1 MVYAYY
7 RYSTGK
13 QTDMQQKY
21 RVEEYCKTRNIR
33 IDSVYI
39 DRAVS
44 GSVSIENRNLANLIS
59 KMKKGDT
66 LVVSEVSRI
75 SRSMSDFCEF
85 LLKGMPNMGV
95 KLIVCNLGME
105 IDCDNIN
112 STTQLLLMIFSWVAQ
127 IDLEFIKDRT
137 QAALDAR
144 QELVRNGQGWTSKKG
159 NWCTKLGSPQ
169 GFKNASD
176 AAKKGAFNKKK
187 NFMRGMRP
195 VAEHIRLLKSTTKL
209 DDWGIAVALNKAGFR
224 TGNGGKFYNSHI
236 AKVLKYDE
244 EGIYYEDQVL

>member
-13 QTDMQQKY
+13 QTDLQQKY
-21 RVEEYCKTRNIR
+21 RVEEYCKNRGIK
-33 IDSVYI
+33 IDGVYI
-39 DRAVS
+39 DKAIS
-44 GSVSIENRNLANLIS
+44 GSVSIENRNLATLIG
-59 KMKKGDT
+59 KMKRGDT

-85 LLKGMPNMGV
+85 ILKGMPNMGV

-144 QELVRNGQGWTSKKG
+144 QELVKNGMGWTSKKG

-176 AAKKGAFNKKK
+176 AAKKRAFNLKCQ
-187 NFMRGMRP
+187 FMRGMRP
-195 VAEHIRLLKSTTKL
+195 AAATIRDLIAMGWTDHWK
-209 DDWGIAVALNKAGFR
+209 IAVELNKRGYK
-224 TGNGGKFYNSHI
+224 TGNGGKIYHSHI
-236 AKVLKYDE
+236 PKILKYDE
-244 EGIYYEDQVL
+244 EGIYYKEM